1 MTWYCH
7 RSACLS
13 PRPPAPK
20 TSEIDVGA
28 VKTEPPSFLE
38 RWGVVFLGWVGGRI
52 LLTGTALV
60 AYFLAHQPPPPN
72 LGGLNNDQI
81 KGALETHKLLL
92 DQWHESLSNIFDLLI
107 TKTAVPIATLLL
119 GYLFGRS
126 KGAGA

>member
-1 MTWYCH
+1 MPEPAAL
-7 RSACLS
+7 R
-13 PRPPAPK
+13 PRTAE

-38 RWGVVFLGWVGGRI
+38 RWGVVFLAWIGGWI

-60 AYFLAHQPPPPN
+60 AYFLVHQPPSPK
-72 LGGLNNDQI
+72 LDGLSGDQV
-81 KGALETHKLLL
+81 KSALENHKLLL
-92 DQWHESLSNIFDLLI
+92 DQWHESLNNVFDLLI

-126 KGAGA
+126 KGGGT